1 MSNKK
6 IFYTNDKDKVV
17 QVHPSPEYIS
27 QFDSEDEA
35 IAAIIAKDIP
45 ADKQSSAIII
55 DKSQVPDRKFRDS
68 WKQESSSVVED
79 MTKARAI
86 HMDRIRVYRNA
97 ELAKEDIN
105 YQIAFEQDNNSKK
118 NSVASKKQML
128 RDIPSTFNLSGAT
141 NGTELDA
148 LWPSELPARPNEE

>member
-79 MTKARAI
+79 ITKARAI

>member
-1 MSNKK
+1 MTNTKIIFTDDDNKV
-6 IFYTNDKDKVV
+6 I
-17 QVHPSPEYIS
+17 QLHPSPEYIS
-27 QFDSEDEA
+27 QFDSEGEA

-55 DKSQVPDRKFRDS
+55 NKSQVPDRKFRDS

-105 YQIAFEQDNNSKK
+105 YQIALEQDNNSKK

-148 LWPSELPARPNEE
+148 LWPSELPARPDE

>member
-79 MTKARAI
+79 MTKAKAI

>member
-45 ADKQSSAIII
+45 DDKQSSAIII

-105 YQIAFEQDNNSKK
+105 YQIALEQDNNSKK

-148 LWPSELPARPNEE
+148 LWPSELPARPDE

>member
-1 MSNKK
+1 MTDKK

-79 MTKARAI
+79 ITKARAI

-105 YQIAFEQDNNSKK
+105 YQIALEQDNNSKK

-148 LWPSELPARPNEE
+148 LWPSELPARPDEE

>member
-35 IAAIIAKDIP
+35 IEAIIAKDIP

>member
-6 IFYTNDKDKVV
+6 IFYTNDKNQIV
-17 QVHPSPEYIS
+17 QVHPAPEYIS
-27 QFDSEDEA
+27 QFDSEDQA

-45 ADKQSSAIII
+45 ADKQSSAIVI

-79 MTKARAI
+79 MTKARVI

-97 ELAKEDIN
+97 ELAKEDIKFQRAIEADSAVEKAAIIN
-105 YQIAFEQDNNSKK
+105 
-118 NSVASKKQML
+118 KKQTL
-128 RDIPSTFNLSGAT
+128 RNLPATFDLSGASDT
-141 NGTELDA
+141 TELDA
-148 LWPSELPARPNEE
+148 LWPSELPERADD

>member
-1 MSNKK
+1 MTDKK

-27 QFDSEDEA
+27 QFDSEDKA

-79 MTKARAI
+79 ITKARAI

-105 YQIAFEQDNNSKK
+105 YQIALEQDNNSKK

-148 LWPSELPARPNEE
+148 LWPSELPARPDEE

>member
-105 YQIAFEQDNNSKK
+105 YQIALEQDNNSKK

>member
-1 MSNKK
+1 MTDKK

-79 MTKARAI
+79 ITKARAI

-105 YQIAFEQDNNSKK
+105 YQIALEQDNNSKK

-148 LWPSELPARPNEE
+148 LWPSELPARPDE

>member
-1 MSNKK
+1 MTDKK

>member
-1 MSNKK
+1 MGKK
-6 IFYTNDKDKVV
+6 NIIFTKADGSMAFLM
-17 QVHPSPEYIS
+17 PSEKFLAQYE
-27 QFDSEDEA
+27 SEEA
-35 IAAIIAKDIP
+35 GLNALIQKDIP
-45 ADKQSSAIII
+45 EALRSSAKIVENSVLPI
-55 DKSQVPDRKFRDS
+55 SRKFRNA
-68 WKQESSSVVED
+68 WKQNDTTVVED

-105 YQIAFEQDNNSKK
+105 YQIALEQDNNSKK
-118 NSVASKKQML
+118 NSVASKKQIL

-148 LWPSELPARPNEE
+148 LWPSELPARPDE

>member
-27 QFDSEDEA
+27 QFDSEDKA
-35 IAAIIAKDIP
+35 IAAIIAKD
-45 ADKQSSAIII
+45 II

-105 YQIAFEQDNNSKK
+105 YQRAIEADDNDTKAA
-118 NSVASKKQML
+118 VATKKQAL
-128 RDIPSTFNLSGAT
+128 RNIPQTFDLSGAS
-141 NGTELDA
+141 NGEELDA
-148 LWPSELPARPNEE
+148 LWPSELPERPDE

>member
-1 MSNKK
+1 MTDKK

-27 QFDSEDEA
+27 QFDSEDKA

-55 DKSQVPDRKFRDS
+55 DKSQVPNRKFRDS
-68 WKQESSSVVED
+68 WKQESSLVVED
-79 MTKARAI
+79 ITKARAI

-105 YQIAFEQDNNSKK
+105 YQIALEQDNNSKK

-148 LWPSELPARPNEE
+148 LWPSELPARPDEE

>member
-27 QFDSEDEA
+27 QFDSEDQA

-105 YQIAFEQDNNSKK
+105 YQIALEQDNNSKK

-128 RDIPSTFNLSGAT
+128 RDIPSTFNLSGAA

-148 LWPSELPARPNEE
+148 LWPSELPARPDEE

>member
-1 MSNKK
+1 MTDKR
-6 IFYTNDKDKVV
+6 IFYTNDKNQIV
-17 QVHPSPEYIS
+17 QLHPAPEYIS

-55 DKSQVPDRKFRDS
+55 NKSQVPDRKFRDS

-79 MTKARAI
+79 MAKARAI

-105 YQIAFEQDNNSKK
+105 YQIALEQDNNSKK

-148 LWPSELPARPNEE
+148 LWPSELPARPDE